1 MRRFSKKS
9 PLIASSVP
17 QDAGLLLLRL
27 GVGLP
32 MLFNHGLPYLTHY
45 EVEAARFLPMFGL
58 DAGTT
63 LGLAIVAELGGAS
76 LMVVGL
82 FTRLAALVVA
92 VTMTVAFV
100 RVHGASFGGEQS
112 GELAFL
118 YIVGASALSIM
129 GPGRFAWDQKRSS

>member
-1 MRRFSKKS
+1 MRRLSKKS
-9 PLIASSVP
+9 RLISSSTP
-17 QDAGLLLLRL
+17 HDAGLLLLRL

-32 MLFNHGLPYLTHY
+32 MLLNHGLPYLSHFDL
-45 EVEAARFLPMFGL
+45 EAARFLPMFGL

-63 LGLAIVAELGGAS
+63 LVLAIMAELGGAF

-92 VTMTVAFV
+92 VTMMVAFV
-100 RVHGASFGGEQS
+100 MVHGASFGGEQS

-118 YIVGASALSIM
+118 YIVGASALIIM
-129 GPGRFAWDQKRSS
+129 GSGRFSWDQMRS